1 MHLDQ
6 PIGWLFFF
14 VALVG
19 VWAVVRSL
27 KKRQMF
33 PLVFAGLTVVLFGW
47 FGIAKK
53 RGASSISLFC
63 YFIKRVDLLERRPTL
78 SIILLIL
85 KFEGNVASRHR

>member
-1 MHLDQ
+1 MFKGEYVMHLDQ

-47 FGIAKK
+47 FGIA
-53 RGASSISLFC
+53 
-63 YFIKRVDLLERRPTL
+63 TL
-78 SIILLIL
+78 IYGGIPS
-85 KFEGNVASRHR
+85 